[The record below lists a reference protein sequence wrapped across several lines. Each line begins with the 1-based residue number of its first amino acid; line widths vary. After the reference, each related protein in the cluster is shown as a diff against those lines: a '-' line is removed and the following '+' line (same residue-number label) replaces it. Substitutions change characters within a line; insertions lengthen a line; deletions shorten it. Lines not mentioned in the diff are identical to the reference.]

1 MPAESAIFDTVTRF
15 PYPMALAGFGLRLRE
30 WTDADAP
37 TMVEL
42 FDEAEVGRWTP
53 LASPFDEAAA
63 RAYLDRARER
73 RAEDRGVQLAV
84 TTDGHTPLGEVVLF
98 ATGPGGR
105 DPDGTD
111 TELGYAIGAA
121 HRGQGLATRAVR
133 LMTGYAYREL
143 AARRVI
149 LRIDLGN
156 AASEHV
162 ARATGFRLAGDPQAA
177 LRTWVHE
184 DGSSPA

>member
-1 MPAESAIFDTVTRF
+1 MWAGSAIFDTVTRF
-15 PYPMALAGFGLRLRE
+15 PYPMALAGFDLRLRE
-30 WTDADAP
+30 WTDADVV

-42 FDEAEVGRWTP
+42 FDDVEIGRWTP
-53 LASPFDEAAA
+53 LASPFDDDAA

-84 TTDGHTPLGEVVLF
+84 TTDGHAPLGEVLLF

-105 DPDGTD
+105 GPDGPD
-111 TELGYAIGAA
+111 VELGYAIGAA

-143 AARRVI
+143 AVRRVT

-162 ARATGFRLAGDPQAA
+162 ARATGFRLTGDPRAA

-184 DGSSPA
+184 NG

>member
-1 MPAESAIFDTVTRF
+1 MTRF
-15 PYPMALAGFGLRLRE
+15 PYPMTLAGFGLRLRE
-30 WTDADAP
+30 WAAADVPA
-37 TMVEL
+37 MVGL
-42 FDEAEVGRWTP
+42 FDDVAVARWTP

-73 RAEDRGVQLAV
+73 RAGDRGVQLVV
-84 TTDGHTPLGEVVLF
+84 TTDGHTPLGEVLLF
-98 ATGPGGR
+98 ASGPYGRASGG
-105 DPDGTD
+105 PDA
-111 TELGYAIGAA
+111 ELGYAIGSA

-133 LMTGYAYREL
+133 LMTEFAYREA

-156 AASEHV
+156 DASEHV
-162 ARATGFRLAGDPQAA
+162 AHTAGFRITDDKPADGGPE

-184 DGSSPA
+184 RT